1 MFAIRSMICFV
12 DLVVI
17 LQAAVDSVAPFLI
30 IFLLVAVSLALAIAS
45 AALFQNNQVP
55 THDKSK
61 GSEALCSMTATRMKV
76 FQLEETLANLTRD
89 FQIEKAMTA
98 HKYETL
104 RWNLTYIDL
113 HHEQRATEL
122 VEIMEERVR
131 KDMEIRSQ
139 VHQRN
144 FTRFVARVNATLAKN
159 REDID
164 LLKKGRNSEN

>member
-1 MFAIRSMICFV
+1 
-12 DLVVI
+12 
-17 LQAAVDSVAPFLI
+17 
-30 IFLLVAVSLALAIAS
+30 
-45 AALFQNNQVP
+45 
-55 THDKSK
+55 
-61 GSEALCSMTATRMKV
+61 MTATRMRV
-76 FQLEETLANLTRD
+76 FQLEEILANLTRD
-89 FQIEKAMTA
+89 FQLEKAMTVY
-98 HKYETL
+98 KYETL

>member
-1 MFAIRSMICFV
+1 M
-12 DLVVI
+12 
-17 LQAAVDSVAPFLI
+17 DSVAPFLI
-30 IFLLVAVSLALAIAS
+30 IFLLVGLFLALAIAF
-45 AALFQNNQVP
+45 AALFRKDQVP
-55 THDKSK
+55 VHENSK
-61 GSEALCSMTATRMKV
+61 ASVVLLL
-76 FQLEETLANLTRD
+76 QLEETLANLRRD
-89 FQIEKAMTA
+89 FQLEKAMTA

-131 KDMEIRSQ
+131 KDIEIRSQ

-144 FTRFVARVNATLAKN
+144 FTSFEARVNATLAKN